1 MCQHYL
7 KRMEKNH
14 KIRVRLL
21 TVNGDVHYPRK
32 IKINNDNKIQEN
44 ETIFMKLIE
53 FINRK

>member
-7 KRMEKNH
+7 KRMEKNN

-21 TVNGDVHYPRK
+21 TSNGDVHYPRK
-32 IKINNDNKIQEN
+32 IKINNDTKVQEN

-53 FINRK
+53 YINRK